1 MALIISITC
10 WSLKPALRSAAT
22 SASGSVP
29 VVVSHQGL
37 REFHQ
42 RIKLRLFR
50 ILPAAQGMDL
60 LAAEAGFFR
69 HQGVRGQAVVTAGGF
84 ADRQI
89 NRLQLLG
96 AEAAFM
102 EHRIVRQR
110 LLRAPPA
117 SGRRW

>member
-29 VVVSHQGL
+29 VVVTSGL

-50 ILPAAQGMDL
+50 ILPAAQGVDL
-60 LAAEAGFFR
+60 LAAEASFFAIR
-69 HQGVRGQAVVTAGGF
+69 VCAA
-84 ADRQI
+84 RQ
-89 NRLQLLG
+89 
-96 AEAAFM
+96 
-102 EHRIVRQR
+102 
-110 LLRAPPA
+110 
-117 SGRRW
+117 

>member
-29 VVVSHQGL
+29 VVVTGGL

-50 ILPAAQGMDL
+50 ILPAAQGVDL
-60 LAAEAGFFR
+60 LAAEASFFR
-69 HQGVRGQAVVTAGGF
+69 HQGVRGRGSSHS
-84 ADRQI
+84 RW
-89 NRLQLLG
+89 
-96 AEAAFM
+96 
-102 EHRIVRQR
+102 
-110 LLRAPPA
+110 LR
-117 SGRRW
+117 